1 MVEDMTTSSQRGTTK
16 IGRNQPPPFS
26 RQGCSHHG
34 RNHPDVAGVPATTHF
49 PSTSP
54 HYAPTLATRF
64 DVELHLEGT
73 EFQRQRQ
80 FLPTLAVGLDDPGVI
95 RG

>member
-1 MVEDMTTSSQRGTTK
+1 M
-16 IGRNQPPPFS
+16 
-26 RQGCSHHG
+26 
-34 RNHPDVAGVPATTHF
+34 ATTHF

-95 RG
+95 RE